1 MTRLLPYVLTTVLMT
16 NGMAH
21 AYIDPGSANIIMQ
34 TLIGA
39 ITAAGLFLSIR
50 LRRFFHR
57 RSTSSDGPNSQSNN
71 KPSPNKPSP

>member
-1 MTRLLPYVLTTVLMT
+1 MTRLLPYVLTIVLMT

-21 AYIDPGSANIIMQ
+21 AYIDPGSASIIMQ

-50 LRRFFHR
+50 LRRFFR
-57 RSTSSDGPNSQSNN
+57 RRPTSSDGPNSQSNN
-71 KPSPNKPSP
+71 KLSP